1 MSTYELGGGHTTIP
15 LIDLH
20 VCSQSKGAMKKSGQ

>member
-20 VCSQSKGAMKKSGQ
+20 ACSQSRRAMKK